1 MHEYVA
7 NIEAICTV
15 VMSLYSFVCSIS
27 DHSRE
32 LQSFQV
38 DEQHFEV
45 SLNHAHNVVCSKL
58 QH

>member
-32 LQSFQV
+32 LQSFQI

-45 SLNHAHNVVCSKL
+45 SLNYIHNVV
-58 QH
+58 